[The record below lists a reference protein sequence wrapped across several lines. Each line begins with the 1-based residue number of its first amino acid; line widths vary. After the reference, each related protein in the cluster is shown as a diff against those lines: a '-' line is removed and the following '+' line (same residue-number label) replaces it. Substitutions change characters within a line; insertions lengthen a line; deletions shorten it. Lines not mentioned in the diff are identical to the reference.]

1 MKNFGLIELSDE
13 QEEKIL
19 SLKSDTEINNYIKE
33 IYELDL

>member
-19 SLKSDTEINNYIKE
+19 SLRSDVEINNYVKE
-33 IYELDL
+33 LYELNL